1 MPYGLQLSGPQPTK
15 GASIGMSIP
24 RHPGDIT
31 CDWLSAV
38 LSSDD
43 TPVRVSEV
51 DVAAIGTGQT
61 GATYR
66 VSVSYADDAG
76 SLPDTF
82 VIKLPA
88 QDDTVRDRVT
98 IGYRSECAFYT
109 AVADRVQVPTPQCF
123 YCEISDDAFDYAL
136 LLADQA
142 PAAQGDQLA
151 GCGEQQAR
159 LAVTALAGLH
169 GPSWCD
175 PVWLDLPGIAFA
187 RPDEASAKGL
197 GEVARMSLEITVDK
211 LGDRMS
217 VADRETF
224 TAAMGLVAPWLLAER
239 DRFALLHGDYR
250 LDNLLFYPDASR
262 VTVVDW
268 QTLGVGLPARDLAYF
283 TATSL
288 KPELRSAIEKDL
300 VDEYYRA
307 LSGYG
312 VAGYDRETCW
322 RDYRLGM
329 PQALLI
335 SALGFAFATATDR
348 GDDMVLT
355 MLARG
360 CQAIRDLGTL
370 DLIGQYPSGAATTS

>member
-1 MPYGLQLSGPQPTK
+1 MGPEGK
-15 GASIGMSIP
+15 IWASTAMSIP
-24 RHPGDIT
+24 RYPGDIT
-31 CDWLSAV
+31 AEWLSAA
-38 LSSDD
+38 LGRDD
-43 TPVRVSEV
+43 TTVRVTAV
-51 DVAAIGTGQT
+51 DVTAIGTGQT

-66 VSVSYADDAG
+66 VSAKYAGDAEG
-76 SLPDTF
+76 LPETF

-88 QDDTVRDRVT
+88 QDDTVRDRVI
-98 IGYRSECAFYT
+98 IGYRSECAFYA
-109 AVADRVQVPTPQCF
+109 AVADRVQVPTPDCF
-123 YCEISDDAFDYAL
+123 YCEISDDAMNYAL

-142 PAAQGDQLA
+142 PAAQGDQIA
-151 GCGEQQAR
+151 GCGEQEAR

-175 PVWLDLPGIAFA
+175 PVWLDFAGIAFT

-197 GEVARMSLEITVDK
+197 GEVARMSLDITLDK

-217 VADRETF
+217 AADRETF
-224 TAAMGLVAPWLLAER
+224 TAAMGLVAPWLLAEQ

-250 LDNLLFYPDASR
+250 LDNMLFYPDASR

-288 KPELRSAIEKDL
+288 KPELRAAIEKDL
-300 VDEYYRA
+300 VDEYHRA

-312 VAGYDRETCW
+312 VTGYDRETCW

-335 SALGFAFATATDR
+335 SALGFAFAAATDR

-355 MLARG
+355 MLSRG
-360 CQAIRDLGTL
+360 CQAIRDLRTL
-370 DLIGQYPSGAATTS
+370 ELIG